1 MIAALRGEVSHIGLD
16 HGVIDC
22 AGVGYKFLATPK
34 TLGTLRRGEQATV
47 LTNLVVKEDS
57 LTLYGFS
64 ADEDR
69 EMFHVL
75 QSVSGLGPKLALAA
89 LSVMGAGEL
98 AAAIGAED
106 VKALQSIPGV
116 GKRMAQRLALE
127 LKDKV
132 EAFAPNEPAAAGS
145 VDTAIAP
152 AGGAVVESVTE
163 ALVGL
168 GFSDKAA
175 RPVVESAYAEN
186 PDADTSSLL
195 RAALAQL
202 GKKK

>member
-1 MIAALRGEVSHIGLD
+1 MIAALRGEVIHIGLD

-22 AGVGYKFLATPK
+22 AGVGYKFLATPA
-34 TLGTLRRGEQATV
+34 TLGRLRRGEQAAV

-57 LTLYGFS
+57 MTLYGFS

-69 EMFHVL
+69 EMFQVL

-98 AAAIGAED
+98 AAAIAAED

-116 GKRMAQRLALE
+116 GKRMAQRLSLE
-127 LKDKV
+127 LKDRV
-132 EAFAPNEPAAAGS
+132 AAFAPGEDAGADDSVTAAS
-145 VDTAIAP
+145 P

-163 ALVGL
+163 ALIGL
-168 GFSDKAA
+168 GFTEKAA
-175 RPVVESAYAEN
+175 RPVVEAAYAEN
-186 PDADTSSLL
+186 SEADTSALL